1 MNEMGNSQGN
11 LVQKDRTVD
20 FLAWLYG
27 SDSLFQSPTGLTY
40 PLIVRTTVSPE
51 PTAVLGNWA
60 EETRSFPQSSWL
72 LEEMQQG
79 NSHLWNG
86 ETYAMRY
93 LETAPDGDRL
103 HCTTGSYF
111 DTVNT
116 CTILEVELRRAMVTV
131 AEEASHQMR
140 YEAMPLRRAL
150 HGTRQGAAALEDA
163 WSSRE
168 RSAAIAISCLFVVND
183 GQDYRYFVRQRSA
196 NLADGA
202 GLYHI
207 VPSMVFQP
215 TAADPLD
222 PKSYSIQNT
231 ILREVAEELFDR
243 EESDP
248 DLISCP
254 EIADLHSLLVNGD
267 ASLRISG
274 IAMDLLCLRPE
285 ILAVLVVRDP
295 QWLARH
301 ASSVR
306 FSRHEYARVQ
316 PDSEGWRS
324 VNDDGVF
331 LPGGEFDPRHCV
343 ATGAASAIL
352 GLPWVR
358 QPSLHVGEGI
368 DRYSSTKA

>member
-1 MNEMGNSQGN
+1 MNDMEKSQESF
-11 LVQKDRTVD
+11 VAPDMTVD

-27 SDSLFQSPTGLTY
+27 SDRLFRGPGDLTY
-40 PLIVRTTVSPE
+40 PLVVRTTVSPD
-51 PTAVLGNWA
+51 PAAILGDWA
-60 EETRSFPQSSWL
+60 RENRSFDPSSWL
-72 LEEMQQG
+72 LEEMQQR

-93 LETAPDGDRL
+93 LETAPEGDRL

-116 CTILEVELRRAMVTV
+116 CTILEVELRRAMATV
-131 AEEASHQMR
+131 PEDASHEVR

-150 HGTRQGAAALEDA
+150 HGTRQGEEALEDA

-231 ILREVAEELFDR
+231 IFREVAEELFDR

-254 EIADLHSLLVNGD
+254 EIADLQSLLANGG
-267 ASLRISG
+267 ASLKISG

-295 QWLARH
+295 QWLARYG
-301 ASSVR
+301 SSLR
-306 FSRHEYARVQ
+306 FSRHEYATIQ

-324 VNDDGVF
+324 VNDGSVF

-352 GLPWVR
+352 GLPWER
-358 QPSLHVGEGI
+358 PPSPHV
-368 DRYSSTKA
+368 